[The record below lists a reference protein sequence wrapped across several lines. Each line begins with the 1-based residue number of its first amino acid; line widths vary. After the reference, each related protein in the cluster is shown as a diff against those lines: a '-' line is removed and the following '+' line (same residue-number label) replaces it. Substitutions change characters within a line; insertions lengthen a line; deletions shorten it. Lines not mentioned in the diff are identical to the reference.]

1 METIILATDFSDAAL
16 RAGKYAAALTRQIP
30 VTRLILYHSY
40 YEMVTVERP
49 LTDAEYFSELKRDS
63 FERLKDLRSRL
74 APLTAAGVVIE
85 CITSISP
92 LQDAVGVDFVKEN
105 AELIVMGITGKSKMK
120 EKLMGSQAV
129 MAARNTTIP
138 LLLVPF
144 EASYER
150 IKRVVF
156 AWDMEHSEKTFP
168 ENLFKKIL
176 HILQAELLVINVD
189 YKNKNF
195 RAETIGEQEFMHH
208 SLDPEDAKYFYSNHP
223 DAVSGI
229 IDFAERHQADLV
241 MVIPRKRT
249 FPANLFQKKVTRK
262 LAFHIKIPLLI
273 LPPKG

>member
-1 METIILATDFSDAAL
+1 METIIVATDFSDAAFG
-16 RAGKYAAALTRQIP
+16 AGKYAAALTRQIP

-63 FERLKDLRSRL
+63 FVRLKDLKSRL

-85 CITSISP
+85 CIANISP
-92 LQDAVGVDFVKEN
+92 LQDAVCVDFVKEN

-138 LLLVPF
+138 LLMIPF
-144 EASYER
+144 EATYR
-150 IKRVVF
+150 GIKKIVF
-156 AWDMEHSEKTFP
+156 AWDMENSEKTFP

-176 HILQAELLVINVD
+176 HILKAELLVLNVD

-195 RAETIGEQEFMHH
+195 GAETMGEQAFMHH
-208 SLDPEDAKYFYSNHP
+208 SLDPEDTKYFYSNHP

-229 IDFAERHQADLV
+229 IGFAERHQADLV

-249 FPANLFQKKVTRK
+249 FPAYLFQKKVTRR
-262 LAFHIKIPLLI
+262 LAFHIKIPLLV
-273 LPPKG
+273 LPHKS